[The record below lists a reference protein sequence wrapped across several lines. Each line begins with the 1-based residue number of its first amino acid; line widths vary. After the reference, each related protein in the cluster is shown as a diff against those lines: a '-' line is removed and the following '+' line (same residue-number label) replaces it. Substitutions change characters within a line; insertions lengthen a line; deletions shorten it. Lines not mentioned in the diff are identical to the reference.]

1 MQQDVLSDV
10 CAGLRLRSDLYF
22 TAELADEFSVDIP
35 ADGAR
40 IRFHLVLAGGCKL
53 LLSEDA
59 PAIDLC
65 EGDLVLVP
73 NGRGHI
79 LCDTPETS
87 TVPLADAMA
96 AGFDPVAGMLRNQ
109 VDGGCDVRLLCGF
122 CAFDDDYRHPGF
134 GLMDDH
140 VILRADDAQS
150 DSGGT
155 AQSSIVAMIQTLAQ
169 TAEPGW
175 RSALARLM
183 EVLVISLMA
192 AQLKRSDMPQGFLA
206 GLADAKI
213 ARALSCMHGQPDRD
227 WTAELLAKQAGMSRT
242 RFVLR
247 FGECVGIAPM
257 QYLQN
262 WRMGRAKALLRD
274 TNLSMDEIALRCGY
288 QSMPAFSR
296 RFKAQYGEGPGAFRR
311 GLRKPLAAQQY

>member
-1 MQQDVLSDV
+1 MMGKMQQDVLSDV

-22 TAELADEFSVDIP
+22 TAELTGNFSVDIP

-53 LLSEDA
+53 LLSENA

-65 EGDLVLVP
+65 AGDLVLVP

-79 LCDTPETS
+79 LCDAPETR

-96 AGFDPVAGMLRNQ
+96 AGFDPVTGILRNQ
-109 VDGGCDVRLLCGF
+109 PEGGGDLRLLCGF
-122 CAFDDDYRHPGF
+122 CAFDDDDRHPGF
-134 GLMDDH
+134 GLIEDH
-140 VILRADDAQS
+140 VILRADDPTTQ
-150 DSGGT
+150 
-155 AQSSIVAMIQTLAQ
+155 AQSSVVAMIQTLAQ
-169 TAEPGW
+169 AVEPGW

-183 EVLVISLMA
+183 EVLVIALLA
-192 AQLKRSDMPQGFLA
+192 AQVKRADLPQGFLA
-206 GLADAKI
+206 GLADKKI
-213 ARALSCMHGQPDRD
+213 ARALSAMHAQPERD

-242 RFVLR
+242 RFVVR

-274 TNLSMDEIALRCGY
+274 TNLSIDEIALRCGY

-296 RFKAQYGEGPGAFRR
+296 RFKTQYGEGPGAFRR
-311 GLRKPLAAQQY
+311 GLRKPVTAR